1 MIKITEDE
9 IKIIG
14 PNGKFSF
21 APLGGPEDPIGIV
34 GTGDVELEP
43 DEWSQLQLALL
54 NFSNTGYFDQEG

>member
-1 MIKITEDE
+1 M
-9 IKIIG
+9 
-14 PNGKFSF
+14 GKFSF